1 MGRSNIYVSKSSKLR
16 SLQRMI
22 NFFKS
27 KSYNQEPVSL
37 SISGTTPINIE
48 PASKRNKLVIQQ
60 VQTTSI
66 PPKPVY
72 HPAIIRA
79 CLSMFGKKPA
89 ELDSEE
95 TARFMNY
102 RNWKL
107 HKGEPIEQ
115 EILYNPAGGNQ
126 PCLHCNLPT

>member
-1 MGRSNIYVSKSSKLR
+1 MGRSNVYVSKSSKLR

-37 SISGTTPINIE
+37 SSSRTTPINIE
-48 PASKRNKLVIQQ
+48 PDSKRNKLVIQQ

-79 CLSMFGKKPA
+79 CLSMFGKN
-89 ELDSEE
+89 LL
-95 TARFMNY
+95 N
-102 RNWKL
+102 L
-107 HKGEPIEQ
+107 
-115 EILYNPAGGNQ
+115 ILKKQ
-126 PCLHCNLPT
+126 QDL

>member
-1 MGRSNIYVSKSSKLR
+1 MKKDVQSNEEIKELEQKLEKKDNIIFKLEVEISKLKFS
-16 SLQRMI
+16 SL
-22 NFFKS
+22 KS
-27 KSYNQEPVSL
+27 RP
-37 SISGTTPINIE
+37 
-48 PASKRNKLVIQQ
+48 KLVIQK

-79 CLSMFGKKPA
+79 CVSMFGKKPG

-95 TARFMNY
+95 TAKFMNY

-115 EILYNPAGGNQ
+115 EMLYNPASGNQ